1 MALQRSWMHQMKVIK
16 LLWSFSWKR
25 ALKRNF
31 SVMWDAVRPI
41 PLKTRVGKSL
51 ASPLLFNSEF
61 FRCVL
66 TAASFLNLRMAAL
79 HWLWPRAWVMK
90 PSWSASW
97 KQAQKKML
105 KTMYDTVRPNLY
117 KDSSRQKHSFT
128 FSLQFC
134 LFALCLDC
142 RFISKP

>member
-1 MALQRSWMHQMKVIK
+1 
-16 LLWSFSWKR
+16 
-25 ALKRNF
+25 
-31 SVMWDAVRPI
+31 
-41 PLKTRVGKSL
+41 
-51 ASPLLFNSEF
+51 
-61 FRCVL
+61 
-66 TAASFLNLRMAAL
+66 
-79 HWLWPRAWVMK
+79 MK